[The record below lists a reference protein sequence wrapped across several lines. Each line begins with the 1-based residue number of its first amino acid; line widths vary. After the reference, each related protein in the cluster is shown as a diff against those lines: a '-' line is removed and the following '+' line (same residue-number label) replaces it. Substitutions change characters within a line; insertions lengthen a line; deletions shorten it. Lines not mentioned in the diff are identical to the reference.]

1 MNEESIENNLVFYID
16 PWKAFATKSISRF
29 VFRNLSHKIK
39 IRLFSISVKFW
50 FRFLYK
56 TMMKQ
61 TVSEQFSK
69 KEWFSIVISE
79 AVCLLNSPL
88 LERSDDLS
96 NYTKRV
102 VTYCFFI
109 HKIIFNQLNQEVDWS
124 FHRKNKKYQ
133 LRADCADCAG
143 CPESILFADLVTLSP
158 HYTELV
164 SSIAHG

>member
-1 MNEESIENNLVFYID
+1 
-16 PWKAFATKSISRF
+16 
-29 VFRNLSHKIK
+29 
-39 IRLFSISVKFW
+39 
-50 FRFLYK
+50 
-56 TMMKQ
+56 MMKQ

-124 FHRKNKKYQ
+124 FHRKNKKVSTQ
-133 LRADCADCAG
+133 GRLRG
-143 CPESILFADLVTLSP
+143 LRRLP
-158 HYTELV
+158 
-164 SSIAHG
+164 